1 VQRRSEESLE
11 ATNIIRTP
19 NGQRL
24 EQHLKVVGG
33 REYGLPG
40 PTEQH
45 VYVAIIELVYRYR
58 AGGGGP
64 TGW

>member
-19 NGQRL
+19 EGQPL
-24 EQHLKVVGG
+24 EQHVKVVGG
-33 REYGLPG
+33 REDGLPG

-45 VYVAIIELVYRYR
+45 VYVAIMELVYR
-58 AGGGGP
+58 AEGCGP